1 MKQFCFFLVLAGLTV
16 LAGCGGGTSTPADSN
31 GNGTLAGNWQFTLDS
46 PADNSFVGGIEGG
59 FLLQNQNSVNG
70 AAAYSI
76 AVPPST
82 SAPAPNVMLPPC
94 NSGSAPISG
103 TIDGQKVMLT
113 ATAGGQ
119 TFTFTGTLSSD
130 GLIMMGTYTS
140 SAGIT
145 VNGVACGTAQSGLRW
160 KAALVPPLSGTVAG
174 SFHSTAS
181 APLGNQNFLV
191 TGTLQQGQNIGA
203 TSANVTGTLTFQNY
217 SCLGG
222 SSHQTITVNG
232 GISGSSVVL
241 QLFADNGLQIGQI
254 GQSMGLNSQVSPVV
268 FESVAPGGYIVHNSN
283 SGPGT
288 GYSVSTSA
296 CNKSAVPYFVDQG
309 NVCLA
314 LGADGTGCSEPFTLS
329 PASLSFPKQLVGS
342 TTASQTITLTNS
354 DPAGSTL
361 TGLSLSWN
369 PGRGVGGFSDFNGFP
384 NFVEL
389 DTCASPP
396 GSTFSLGPQQSCTV
410 TIFFSPQQSCPV
422 LLPGSLVVPPPA
434 QCPPFSTATA
444 GPAALTG
451 LLTLNTLKSADGNKA
466 FVIPVTGSGL
476 SAVVPTTPQVNFGAE
491 AVGESSAPQTL
502 SFTNQGVFP
511 IQVLG
516 KASLQNTCS
525 TSLKLVTT
533 PYPVQPGDTDGL
545 RVVHGVTLTGSS
557 NGRPLIGYNC
567 DVDPSSNKPNFQLS
581 SDSCTG
587 TLLFPG
593 DICNVGVIYAP
604 QPNTSTAS
612 GLDYLLQFNT
622 QQCTGN
628 SAQPDCEIDSGRFPV
643 ELTANPQ
650 SPLRM
655 VPGAGLDFA
664 VQSHGTSSDP
674 LTITLTNDPAD
685 PLQGTVNFQGTN
697 VTGDFTETDNCGA
710 GLAPGGSCTLNV
722 IFAPTTSGFRQGTI
736 TINYT
741 VPSQSL
747 LSSQQVQTVHLRG
760 YGT

>member
-16 LAGCGGGTSTPADSN
+16 LAGCGGGTSTPANSN

-46 PADNSFVGGIEGG
+46 PADNSFIGGLEGG
-59 FLLQNQNSVNG
+59 FLLQNQNSVSG
-70 AAAYSI
+70 AVAYAI
-76 AVPPST
+76 AVPPATLAPTST
-82 SAPAPNVMLPPC
+82 GIQGPC
-94 NSGSAPISG
+94 SSGSAPISG
-103 TIDGQKVMLT
+103 TIDGQNVMLT

-130 GLIMMGTYTS
+130 GMIMMGTYTS

-145 VNGVACGTAQSGLRW
+145 VNGVACGTAQSGLHW
-160 KAALVPPLSGTVAG
+160 KAALVPPLSGTVTG

-181 APLGNQNFLV
+181 GSSLNSQNFLV

-203 TSANVTGTLTFQNY
+203 STANVTGTLTFQNY
-217 SCLGG
+217 PCLGG
-222 SSHQTITVNG
+222 ASHQTITVNG

-241 QLFADNGLQIGQI
+241 QLFSDSGLQIGEI
-254 GQSMGLNSQVSPVV
+254 GQSVGLNPNVSPAV
-268 FESVAPGGYIVHNSN
+268 FESAAPGGYIVHNSN
-283 SGPGT
+283 GGPT
-288 GYSVSTSA
+288 TFGYSVSTSA
-296 CNKSAVPYFVDQG
+296 CNQSTVPYFIDQG

-314 LGADGTGCSEPFTLS
+314 IAGDGTACSELFTLS
-329 PASLSFPKQLVGS
+329 PASLSFPGQLVGS
-342 TTASQTITLTNS
+342 TTAPQTITLTNS

-361 TGLSLSWN
+361 TGLSLSWD

-410 TIFFSPQQSCPV
+410 TIFFSPQQSCP
-422 LLPGSLVVPPPA
+422 LLPSPGALPA
-434 QCPPFSTATA
+434 QCPPFSAPTA

-451 LLTLNTLKSADGNKA
+451 RLTVKSPKSADGNKA
-466 FVIPVTGSGL
+466 FAVPATGSGL
-476 SAVVPTTPQVNFGAE
+476 SAVVPTTPQINFGAE

-502 SFTNQGVFP
+502 SFTNQGIFP

-516 KASLQNTCS
+516 KASPQNTCS
-525 TSLKLVTT
+525 TALVTT
-533 PYPVQPGDTDGL
+533 TYPVQPGDTDGL
-545 RVVHGVTLTGSS
+545 RVVQKNTLTGTTN
-557 NGRPLIGYNC
+557 NGHFVAQYNC

-587 TLLFPG
+587 TLLYPG
-593 DICNVGVIYAP
+593 DICSVGIIYAP
-604 QPNTSTAS
+604 QPHTSMTS
-612 GLDYLLQFNT
+612 GLDYFLQLNT

-628 SAQPDCEIDSGRFPV
+628 SAQPDCEINSGRFPV

-674 LTITLTNDPAD
+674 LTITLTNDASD

-710 GLAPGGSCTLNV
+710 SLATGSSCTLNV
-722 IFAPTTSGFRQGTI
+722 IFMPTSTGFRQGTI
-736 TINYT
+736 SINYT

-747 LSSQQVQTVHLRG
+747 LSNQQIQTVHLRG
-760 YGT
+760 YGS